1 MKKQISQTNIRQQ
14 HEMEIQDGVAKNYE
28 HLRYHLLY
36 ARTFHDWAFKEIA
49 SWADP
54 KNISGWILDDGCGVG
69 QLANYLPEA
78 TLLCGLDLSY
88 EMLRKASVRMLNLI
102 QGSSTNMPITSEVF
116 DLIFA
121 NSLVHHLPD
130 PEQGISE
137 IHRILKPGGQVI
149 LIDTNRSLVNAI
161 PRAIAYRRDNFSMD
175 HVNFKS
181 KTYVRMI
188 ANHFKIDRIEH
199 WGYLAYPFGFPDMM
213 GPFRKINFPPRLVR
227 GLIAADKVISNIP
240 LLRTQSWWIAVSAH
254 KEKA

>member
-1 MKKQISQTNIRQQ
+1 MKKQISNTNIRLER
-14 HEMEIQDGVAKNYE
+14 EMKIQDGVANNYE
-28 HLRYHLLY
+28 HLRYHLSY

-49 SWADP
+49 SRADL
-54 KNISGWILDDGCGVG
+54 KNKTGRILDDGCGVG

-78 TLLCGLDLSY
+78 TLLFGLDLSF
-88 EMLRKASVRMLNLI
+88 EMLRKASVRILNLI
-102 QGSSTNMPITSEVF
+102 QGSSTNLPLVSESF

-121 NSLVHHLPD
+121 NSLIHHLPD
-130 PEQGISE
+130 PEQGIIE
-137 IHRILKPGGQVI
+137 IHRILKPGGQII
-149 LIDTNRSLVNAI
+149 LIDTNRSLINAI
-161 PRAIAYRRDNFSMD
+161 PRAIAYRRDNFSVD

-181 KTYVRMI
+181 KPYVRML

-240 LLRTQSWWIAVSAH
+240 VLRTQSWWIAVSAH
-254 KEKA
+254 REKV